1 LSERNLTSEIQA
13 LNKHGKVKI
22 VAKLRRYSKA
32 GSESG
37 ADPAIG
43 GPGGRLPLWA
53 ALSEKTGF
61 FRI

>member
-1 LSERNLTSEIQA
+1 MC
-13 LNKHGKVKI
+13 
-22 VAKLRRYSKA
+22 KLAHVIRYTVYCHT
-32 GSESG
+32 G

-61 FRI
+61 FRL

>member
-1 LSERNLTSEIQA
+1 MHCWRATTIGRVIYTVSQK
-13 LNKHGKVKI
+13 KHP
-22 VAKLRRYSKA
+22 RYFSCNSRKH
-32 GSESG
+32 SG

-61 FRI
+61 FRL